1 MPDMIEA
8 RLHKLGKQLPGR
20 LSIPGDLTA
29 NKNSFFIHFALREAV
44 PDDHPVR
51 EIAAV
56 LDLSWVY
63 SELARSVSLRLIR
76 C

>member
-29 NKNSFFIHFALREAV
+29 NKNSFFIHFALRELC
-44 PDDHPVR
+44 R
-51 EIAAV
+51 TIT
-56 LDLSWVY
+56 
-63 SELARSVSLRLIR
+63 RSADCCGS
-76 C
+76 